1 MSDDREAALD
11 SVVKVFAVASSPNYW
26 LPWQSKPQREVTGS
40 GFVVSGRRILTSAH
54 VVADHTF
61 VLVRRHGSPKK
72 FLATVEAVAHDCDL
86 ALLSVK
92 DPASVGSGEGGI
104 NGGGS
109 GDARADSEE
118 FWEGMRALEL
128 GDVPLLQESIAVVG
142 YPQASASPWAWCTA
156 RLTLLP
162 IHTVPSLTSPF
173 PTHHTTTPCQAVT
186 TSASPWVWCHGW
198 SQYVHSAAHLLA
210 IQIHTSPSSSQHV
223 PPSPMSGGDNISITM
238 GVVSRVEPTQYV
250 HSAAHLLAI
259 QIDAAINPGNSG
271 GPALIMAPA
280 APAAPAAAPAAAAPP
295 APAAPD
301 AGGEGVE
308 GGMGEGA
315 GGVEGGWGSGGEAG
329 GGGMGRGV
337 WGEGG
342 VRGSRGA
349 EGAQQLEYRVAG
361 LAFQNL
367 SGAENIGYIVPVPI
381 IRRFLADA
389 SLGHRRF
396 PSFASL
402 GVSCQPLENCQGCC
416 VMPFLALLL
425 LPPHLLFPLPSPPL
439 RPFSSS
445 PSLPSPPSYIVPVPI
460 IRRFLADASLGHRRF
475 PGFASLGVSCQ
486 PLENWQLRAHLK
498 MPRGATGVVV
508 NAVQPLSDSSRWLRN
523 DDVLTAFD
531 GVPIANDGSKT
542 YLSPPLPI
550 PPTSPSPVMFR
561 KRERLPFDY
570 LVSLKPVGE
579 TARVSVLRHGQPMD
593 FHIRLNP
600 VCALHDC
607 CLAFKRQT
615 DSVCLSVS
623 HLARLPSMLC
633 HPPSL
638 NRCPLHSY
646 QIPAL
651 VPAQQFDISPSYFIF
666 AGLVFV
672 PLTQPYL
679 HEYGPDWFNSSPR
692 RLCERALRD
701 IPSKPSQQIVI
712 LSRVLADEVNSGFE
726 RLAELQVKRVNG
738 KEVENLRQLRDE
750 VLQCTDGFVRFDLD
764 DDRVIAVSVAAAK
777 KASAQILRRYRVPCA
792 SSWDLQQGDAEKGEA
807 TVQAG
812 AS

>member
-1 MSDDREAALD
+1 MAMALARERTVSACLPSAYRLSYLLFRTIHRHTRASAPSPSAASPCASDRPISSPSPLLPLPPSALPPCGATSIPAFRFAPPAPGALPQLTSAPAASSADLPPRYYSAAPPNSQPQGVVSGLATHVSRTFPRTCLSEPVGTSSFGSSTVTRCFSAAADGEAGGAGSSHHTHPHNQGIVGGPDDREVALD
-11 SVVKVFAVASSPNYW
+11 SVVKLFAVASSPNYW

-92 DPASVGSGEGGI
+92 DPATVGKGEGGI

-118 FWEGMRALEL
+118 FWEGMHSLEL

-142 YPQASASPWAWCTA
+142 YPQ
-156 RLTLLP
+156 
-162 IHTVPSLTSPF
+162 
-173 PTHHTTTPCQAVT
+173 
-186 TSASPWVWCHGW
+186 
-198 SQYVHSAAHLLA
+198 
-210 IQIHTSPSSSQHV
+210 
-223 PPSPMSGGDNISITM
+223 GGDNISITM

-271 GPALIMAPA
+271 GPALIMAPVA
-280 APAAPAAAPAAAAPP
+280 HAQG
-295 APAAPD
+295 D
-301 AGGEGVE
+301 GGEGGV
-308 GGMGEGA
+308 GGGGGSVGA
-315 GGVEGGWGSGGEAG
+315 AG
-329 GGGMGRGV
+329 GGVMGGGV

-342 VRGSRGA
+342 ARGGA
-349 EGAQQLEYRVAG
+349 GGEGGQQMEYRVAG

-389 SLGHRRF
+389 
-396 PSFASL
+396 A
-402 GVSCQPLENCQGCC
+402 
-416 VMPFLALLL
+416 
-425 LPPHLLFPLPSPPL
+425 
-439 RPFSSS
+439 
-445 PSLPSPPSYIVPVPI
+445 
-460 IRRFLADASLGHRRF
+460 LGHRRF

-508 NAVQPLSDSSRWLRN
+508 NAVQPLSDSSRWLKN

-531 GVPIANDGSKT
+531 GVPIANDGS
-542 YLSPPLPI
+542 I
-550 PPTSPSPVMFR
+550 MFR

-579 TARVSVLRHGQPMD
+579 TARVSVLRGGQPMD
-593 FHIRLNP
+593 FDIQLNP
-600 VCALHDC
+600 
-607 CLAFKRQT
+607 
-615 DSVCLSVS
+615 
-623 HLARLPSMLC
+623 
-633 HPPSL
+633 
-638 NRCPLHSY
+638 
-646 QIPAL
+646 IPAL

-701 IPSKPSQQIVI
+701 IPKKPSQQIVI

-738 KEVENLRQLRDE
+738 REVDSLRQLRDE
-750 VLQCTDGFVRFDLD
+750 VLQCTDGFVRFDLE
-764 DDRVIAVSVAAAK
+764 DDRVIAVSVSAAK

-792 SSWDLQQGDAEKGEA
+792 SSWDLQQGETEEEKGEEA
-807 TVQAG
+807 EVQAG